1 MNNKGF
7 TLVEMLA
14 VVVIL
19 GIILGIATTSVLS
32 AIETSK
38 EESEKVFV
46 DKIETAVESYINLKG
61 MGMVRKSGGS
71 IYSFDK
77 CKKFKDDKAD
87 SEECAEDATIGSS
100 AFELEGFDL
109 EEITKDS
116 VDEYG
121 NVVSTKFVDE
131 EAMVNP
137 RNKEKCLK
145 NSGNPVVRVF
155 KDKDMVYYYYAD
167 LSSLDC
173 DIAPENQIITNIPKK
188 LCTAINGE
196 GTSSVINRD
205 YIRQFF
211 ASHSYFSL
219 SGSISS
225 VSSVNRIIDH
235 SVLGNGVNL
244 SYQPSITSSYYSRTS
259 GKSAEGIII
268 QNKNNRSYYSNR
280 YSVDQN
286 KGVFVL
292 NSPLKYNLASASIDK
307 VIDKYNYTS
316 CRSRTPLGQC
326 DRIFEIRG
334 IEKSSSGN
342 IYSIKKGYSYNVV
355 KRYVNFFD
363 SEKYLTYKFDN
374 DYSFCKNFHFND
386 DTGKYF
392 LNGCDKINLDELYIS
407 SSSLKCDNN
416 G

>member
-109 EEITKDS
+109 EEITKD
-116 VDEYG
+116 
-121 NVVSTKFVDE
+121 FVDE
-131 EAMVNP
+131 DGMVNP

-155 KDKDMVYYYYAD
+155 KDKDMVYYYYVD

-173 DIAPENQIITNIPKK
+173 DIAPENQIITNIPEK
-188 LCTAINGE
+188 LCTSINTE
-196 GTSSVINRD
+196 GVG
-205 YIRQFF
+205 
-211 ASHSYFSL
+211 L
-219 SGSISS
+219 
-225 VSSVNRIIDH
+225 
-235 SVLGNGVNL
+235 
-244 SYQPSITSSYYSRTS
+244 
-259 GKSAEGIII
+259 E
-268 QNKNNRSYYSNR
+268 
-280 YSVDQN
+280 
-286 KGVFVL
+286 
-292 NSPLKYNLASASIDK
+292 
-307 VIDKYNYTS
+307 
-316 CRSRTPLGQC
+316 C
-326 DRIFEIRG
+326 
-334 IEKSSSGN
+334 
-342 IYSIKKGYSYNVV
+342 
-355 KRYVNFFD
+355 
-363 SEKYLTYKFDN
+363 
-374 DYSFCKNFHFND
+374 
-386 DTGKYF
+386 
-392 LNGCDKINLDELYIS
+392 
-407 SSSLKCDNN
+407 
-416 G
+416 

>member
-121 NVVSTKFVDE
+121 NVVGTKFVDE

-155 KDKDMVYYYYAD
+155 KDEDMVYYYYVD

-173 DIAPENQIITNIPKK
+173 DIAPENQIITNIPEK
-188 LCTAINGE
+188 LCTSINTE
-196 GTSSVINRD
+196 GVG
-205 YIRQFF
+205 
-211 ASHSYFSL
+211 L
-219 SGSISS
+219 
-225 VSSVNRIIDH
+225 
-235 SVLGNGVNL
+235 
-244 SYQPSITSSYYSRTS
+244 
-259 GKSAEGIII
+259 E
-268 QNKNNRSYYSNR
+268 
-280 YSVDQN
+280 
-286 KGVFVL
+286 
-292 NSPLKYNLASASIDK
+292 
-307 VIDKYNYTS
+307 
-316 CRSRTPLGQC
+316 C
-326 DRIFEIRG
+326 
-334 IEKSSSGN
+334 
-342 IYSIKKGYSYNVV
+342 
-355 KRYVNFFD
+355 
-363 SEKYLTYKFDN
+363 
-374 DYSFCKNFHFND
+374 
-386 DTGKYF
+386 
-392 LNGCDKINLDELYIS
+392 
-407 SSSLKCDNN
+407 
-416 G
+416 

>member
-46 DKIETAVESYINLKG
+46 DKIETAVESYINLNG
-61 MGMVRKSGGS
+61 MGMARKSGGS
-71 IYSFDK
+71 VYPFDK

-155 KDKDMVYYYYAD
+155 KDKDMVYYYYVD

-196 GTSSVINRD
+196 GTSSVINMD

-225 VSSVNRIIDH
+225 VSSVNRITAH
-235 SVLGNGVNL
+235 NVLGNGVNL
-244 SYQPSITSSYYSRTS
+244 SYRPSITNFRYIKGTKESGVGATLQTKNNKSSYSSSFR
-259 GKSAEGIII
+259 I
-268 QNKNNRSYYSNR
+268 
-280 YSVDQN
+280 DQN

-292 NSPLKYNLASASIDK
+292 NSPIEYDLSKSTSMNK
-307 VIDKYNYTS
+307 VINKYKYT